1 MEARLSCYFSIGNVR
16 TVCPWLPAF
25 LPTSSLVCRL
35 ARQLC
40 PVFTDF
46 VLFLCACAPRHSEQ
60 FDNALGLLAER
71 WEGELT
77 AYRADAT

>member
-1 MEARLSCYFSIGNVR
+1 
-16 TVCPWLPAF
+16 
-25 LPTSSLVCRL
+25 
-35 ARQLC
+35 
-40 PVFTDF
+40 VFTDF

-77 AYRADAT
+77 AYRVDAT